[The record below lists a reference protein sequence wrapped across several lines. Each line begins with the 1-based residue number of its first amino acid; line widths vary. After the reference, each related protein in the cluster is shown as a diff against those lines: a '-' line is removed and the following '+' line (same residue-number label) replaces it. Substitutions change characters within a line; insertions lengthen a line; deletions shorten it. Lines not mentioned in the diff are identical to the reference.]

1 MIICLSNEYIN
12 DVCSLGKIL
21 HDNFSSTYNFES
33 LNEGVNKTFLYLID
47 NKVVGFIHIQIID
60 GEVDIIDL
68 VVNPLYRRN
77 GYASKLIDYV
87 LTNYKENFILEV
99 SENNNIAI
107 SLYKS
112 FNFIEIGRRKNY
124 YDNMFDAI
132 IMERK

>member
-21 HDNFSSTYNFES
+21 HDNFSNTYNFES
-33 LNEGVNKTFLYLID
+33 LNEGVNKTFLYIID

-87 LTNYKENFILEV
+87 LTNYKESFILEV

-124 YDNMFDAI
+124 YGNMFDAI